1 MPSCS
6 HFHTSRLCW
15 PLPGAEPSLH
25 MQNSHCAAIK
35 LCIVDRF
42 PLAVLGSMSSG
53 LTRKCAVPCLSCG
66 NGASSKSIR
75 ELRPCTTYSDSSE
88 DVHKQ
93 VCHNEQDPQISGG
106 RAGASF
112 SCQTGGGAQYMSPM
126 YHFTR
131 HGWADF
137 G

>member
-25 MQNSHCAAIK
+25 MQSSHCAAIK

-88 DVHKQ
+88 DVTSSCVITSRILKYQ
-93 VCHNEQDPQISGG
+93 EAGPGPAFPAK
-106 RAGASF
+106 RAVVLNI
-112 SCQTGGGAQYMSPM
+112 
-126 YHFTR
+126 
-131 HGWADF
+131 
-137 G
+137 